1 MCNAGKRKDNS
12 AEIARQEEEKRQ
24 ALISQ
29 GKTRIDEAFKGFDDG
44 YYDKVASDYRNYYD
58 PQIEDQYED
67 ARKKL
72 ILGLATKGTL
82 DSSFGQGRLADL
94 EGKRTTA
101 HADYANNALDAGSKA
116 RGDVENARNVLYQ
129 QNTTAADPSQAATAA
144 AQQVKALQAPA
155 SYSPLA
161 QLFAD
166 FLNTAAT
173 GVQAE
178 QNGYRGFG
186 TGLFNSGNG
195 KSAKVVA

>member
-1 MCNAGKRKDNS
+1 M
-12 AEIARQEEEKRQ
+12 
-24 ALISQ
+24 
-29 GKTRIDEAFKGFDDG
+29 
-44 YYDKVASDYRNYYD
+44 ASDYRNYYD